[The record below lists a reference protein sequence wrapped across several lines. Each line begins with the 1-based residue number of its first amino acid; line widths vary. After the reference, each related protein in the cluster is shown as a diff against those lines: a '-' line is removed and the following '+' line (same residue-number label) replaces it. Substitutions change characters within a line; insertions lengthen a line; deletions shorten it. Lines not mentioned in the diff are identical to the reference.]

1 MNRHASTIAEAAK
14 CLNFNGIGEA
24 NLAFHCAIAS
34 ASGNSPFAWLLTT
47 LLSSALRLAQ
57 MATAQLPPG

>member
-24 NLAFHCAIAS
+24 NLAFHCAIAGS
-34 ASGNSPFAWLLTT
+34 VAVSINDNHRHA
-47 LLSSALRLAQ
+47 
-57 MATAQLPPG
+57 